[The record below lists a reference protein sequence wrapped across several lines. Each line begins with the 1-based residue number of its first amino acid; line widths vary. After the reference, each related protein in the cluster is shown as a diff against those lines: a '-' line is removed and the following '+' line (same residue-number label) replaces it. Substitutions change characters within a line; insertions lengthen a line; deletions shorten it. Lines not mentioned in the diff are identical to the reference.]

1 MNSGGWFI
9 MILSVSTVSLLF
21 VWCIYRVLA
30 TPGETER
37 LHGFEME
44 TPDEK
49 ELHNK
54 K

>member
-9 MILSVSTVSLLF
+9 MFLSVGTVSLLF
-21 VWCIYRVLA
+21 AWCIYKVLS

-49 ELHNK
+49 ESRLK
-54 K
+54 Q